1 MASKKNV
8 EPSKVR
14 AYLTSDEGQAAIAA
28 FNEAAS
34 PKDRVTTYVGPR
46 GRFHPVHRDLY
57 AKAHPNEAY
66 VVGAFKE
73 PVREFKHKALDKR
86 GRNRTATARLTL
98 AQARA
103 LIGDTG
109 KGRLDTKAVIAKLE
123 ADAGVKPV
131 EAATPK
137 PTVSLDKA

>member
-1 MASKKNV
+1 MAEKTKV

-14 AYLTSDEGQAAIAA
+14 EWLQGEAGQKAIAA
-28 FNEAAS
+28 YNAKAE
-34 PKDRVTTYVGPR
+34 PKDQVTTYVGPR
-46 GRFHPVHRDLY
+46 GQFQPVHRALFD
-57 AKAHPNEAY
+57 KAHPGKTY